1 MDVIKCLQSVVLV
14 EMGYKPNDL
23 TNRFTSKENVIF
35 LKRMSEK
42 SLTMSDKEILDEFKL
57 MMARLDAWP
66 GIEGAVYRKIS
77 AADIGTF
84 AFFPL

>member
-1 MDVIKCLQSVVLV
+1 MDVINCLKAVVLV

-42 SLTMSDKEILDEFKL
+42 SLTMNDKEILDEFD
-57 MMARLDAWP
+57 MMMLTLQKRT
-66 GIEGAVYRKIS
+66 KK
-77 AADIGTF
+77 
-84 AFFPL
+84 